1 MTTLE
6 VIDGPAVRR
15 WYRLAADALA
25 QTRAA
30 IDALNVF
37 PVPDADTGTNLH
49 LTLIS
54 AAEAVEALPETA
66 SPAQIWQAAAHGA
79 MVGACGNSGIIVS
92 QLLRGLSDV
101 CAAADPCDGQAVADA
116 LAHAAVIARAA
127 VSRPVEGTVLTVADA
142 AARAAALSLREG
154 AVSLR
159 EGAVSLR
166 EGGLAGVVLAAAAG
180 ARKALAAT
188 AAQLDVLAANGVV
201 DAGAAGLC
209 VLLDV
214 LAATITGT
222 GPLAYEVPAATGHP
236 ELAPCSSSGY
246 EVTYLLEAG
255 AEPVELLRDALDS
268 LGNSVVIVGGE
279 QLWNVHVH
287 LADAGAA
294 IEAGLRAGRPHRIT
308 VTYLGVEAGGRA
320 VLAITEGAGPAS
332 LLRGAGARVITQDD
346 GTGPA
351 APALIA
357 AIRQAGSEVII
368 LPNGHRIAALAE
380 SAAARLVDEG
390 LAVAVI
396 PARSPLQA
404 LAAMAVHDPAR
415 SLDADVAAMG
425 RAATGMRYG
434 SVIAAG
440 DNVSAGLVG
449 DAVMV
454 SGPDPVPV
462 ATAVADALL
471 AGGAE
476 LVTLMAAGDA
486 DSPLALAVA
495 GHVRQAWPAAEVVCY
510 GGGLVPLLIG
520 AE

>member
-1 MTTLE
+1 M
-6 VIDGPAVRR
+6 
-15 WYRLAADALA
+15 
-25 QTRAA
+25 
-30 IDALNVF
+30 
-37 PVPDADTGTNLH
+37 
-49 LTLIS
+49 
-54 AAEAVEALPETA
+54 
-66 SPAQIWQAAAHGA
+66 
-79 MVGACGNSGIIVS
+79 
-92 QLLRGLSDV
+92 
-101 CAAADPCDGQAVADA
+101 
-116 LAHAAVIARAA
+116 
-127 VSRPVEGTVLTVADA
+127 
-142 AARAAALSLREG
+142 
-154 AVSLR
+154 
-159 EGAVSLR
+159 
-166 EGGLAGVVLAAAAG
+166 
-180 ARKALAAT
+180 
-188 AAQLDVLAANGVV
+188 V

-222 GPLAYEVPAATGHP
+222 GPSAYEVPAATGHP
-236 ELAPCSSSGY
+236 VLAPCSSSGY
-246 EVTYLLEAG
+246 EVTYLLDAG
-255 AEPVELLRDALDS
+255 AEPVELLRDTLDS

-308 VTYLGVEAGGRA
+308 VTYLGVEPAGGRA
-320 VLAITEGAGPAS
+320 VLAITEGAGPAA

-415 SLDADVAAMG
+415 SLAADVAAMG
-425 RAATGMRYG
+425 QAAAGMRYG

-449 DAVMV
+449 DAVTV
-454 SGPDPVPV
+454 TGPDPVLV
-462 ATAVADALL
+462 AIAVADALL

-476 LVTLMAAGDA
+476 LVTLMAAGAA

-495 GHVRQAWPAAEVVCY
+495 GHVQQAWPAAEVVCY
-510 GGGLVPLLIG
+510 GGGPVPLLIG